1 MKKKTQR
8 RRVKEKVREE
18 EGKREKG
25 REMERVVREGRGRGG
40 GRKWKGREKEGKTGR
55 RVRKESNGGKESENS
70 VDGDG
75 SDKNT
80 ER

>member
-40 GRKWKGREKEGKTGR
+40 G
-55 RVRKESNGGKESENS
+55 S
-70 VDGDG
+70 
-75 SDKNT
+75 KNQIGT
-80 ER
+80 RACP